1 MMVPGWRVAARF
13 SVHSRGVVAGVDP
26 VLDSLNPEQRQ
37 AVLAAGGP
45 CLILAGAGSGKT
57 RVLTARI
64 AHLIRT
70 CGVPP
75 YRILAFTFTN
85 KAAREMRGRVESML
99 GGQASDCWLGTF
111 HSTGVRILRRE
122 AERLGWQ
129 RNFAI
134 YDTDDSEALLKRL
147 IEGRTLARHLSAS
160 EARSTI
166 SAWKNDAISLAA
178 AAAAASDTRD
188 KLLAEIYADYD
199 RALRRNNA
207 FDFDDLIAR
216 PVQLFTSQPEVL
228 AAWAGRFEHVLV
240 DEFQDTNTLQM
251 TFIEHLAG
259 RHGNL
264 FVVGDDDQSIY
275 GWRGARIENILEFE
289 GRFPGTSVVRLEQN
303 YRSTAPILAA
313 ANHVIAQNRG
323 RKGKNLWTA
332 QAGGEPVRVGFH
344 ADEEDEALRAAQIVQ
359 EIAAAGGK
367 RADVVVLYRTNA
379 QSRALEDAMRRA
391 NLPYQIVGGTRFYER
406 REVRDVVA
414 YLKTIHNPADSVSL
428 TRIVNVPRRGI
439 GDTTIDRIRAAAEAQ
454 GTTLGAALERAGD
467 IGLGAPAARRAG
479 EFAALLSDLRR
490 LAATATCVD
499 VVQAVL
505 ERTGYLDY
513 LRESDPGTFEARRE
527 NVEELVS
534 AAQAHAEQTP
544 DDPSLR
550 TFLEEISLF
559 TDLDTLDPAT
569 DAVTLMTLHS
579 AKGLE
584 FDTVILTGLE
594 ERLLPHASNL
604 DTAAGLEEERRLFY
618 VGMTRA
624 RSRLVLLSAASRRRY
639 GAPEPMM
646 QSRFLGELPEA
657 GVEYATPLVHSTR
670 RPAWA
675 SRQDSWRSYA
685 EGDPD
690 TFWSRQGLDADRF
703 EARAAA
709 ARHEPAQPARGAPL
723 GWAGDEESQEPAVL
737 EVGMRVRHEKFGVG
751 QVQRI
756 EGQGERMKV
765 TVVFGRNDAKKFV
778 ARYARLVPMS

>member
-1 MMVPGWRVAARF
+1 MDA
-13 SVHSRGVVAGVDP
+13 

-37 AVLAAGGP
+37 AVLADGGP
-45 CLILAGAGSGKT
+45 CLVLAGAGSGKT

-64 AHLIRT
+64 AHLIRAR
-70 CGVPP
+70 GVPP

-85 KAAREMRGRVESML
+85 KAAREMRGRVETML

-134 YDTDDSEALLKRL
+134 YDTDDSESLIKRL

-160 EARSTI
+160 EARNTI
-166 SAWKNDAISLAA
+166 SAWKNEAIGITAA
-178 AAAAASDTRD
+178 ANAASDTRE
-188 KLLAEIYADYD
+188 KLLAEVYADYD
-199 RALRRNNA
+199 RELRRNNA

-216 PVQLFTSQPEVL
+216 PVQLFASQPEVL
-228 AAWAGRFEHVLV
+228 QAWTERFEHVLV

-251 TFIEHLAG
+251 TFIEHLVG
-259 RHGNL
+259 RHRNL

-289 GRFPGTSVVRLEQN
+289 SRFAATQVVRLEQN

-313 ANHVIAQNRG
+313 ANHVIAHNRG
-323 RKGKNLWTA
+323 RKGKNLWTSR
-332 QAGGEPVRVGFH
+332 AGGDPIRVGFH

-359 EIAAAGGK
+359 ETAAAGGK

-391 NLPYQIVGGTRFYER
+391 NVPYQIVGGTRFYER

-414 YLKTIHNPADSVSL
+414 YLKAVHNPADSVSL
-428 TRIVNVPRRGI
+428 VRILNVPRRGI
-439 GDTTIDRIRAAAEAQ
+439 GDTSIDRIRAAADAN
-454 GTTLGAALERAGD
+454 GWTLGEAVERAAE
-467 IGLGAPAARRAG
+467 IGLGGPAAKRVG
-479 EFAALLSDLRR
+479 EFATLIGGLRR
-490 LAATATCVD
+490 LATQATCVE

-505 ERTGYLDY
+505 ERTAYLDY
-513 LRESDPGTFEARRE
+513 LRESDRATFEARRE

-534 AAQAHAEQTP
+534 AAQAHAEQAP

-550 TFLEEISLF
+550 SFLEEISLF

-584 FDTVILTGLE
+584 FDTVILCGLE

-604 DTAAGLEEERRLFY
+604 ETATGLEEERRLFY

-624 RSRLVLLSAASRRRY
+624 RSRLFLLSAASRRRY
-639 GAPEPMM
+639 GSPEPMM

-657 GVEYATPLVHSTR
+657 GVEYETPLVHATR

-703 EARAAA
+703 EARAVA
-709 ARHEPAQPARGAPL
+709 ARQEPPVPAAGAPL
-723 GWAGDEESQEPAVL
+723 GWAADDESQETAVL
-737 EVGMRVRHEKFGVG
+737 EVGMRVRHEKFGIG

-765 TVVFGRNDAKKFV
+765 TVVFGRSDAKKFV
-778 ARYARLVPMS
+778 ARYAHLIPVS